1 MAAPTQERRILSS
14 SLTLRSTDT
23 GRTVSGRG
31 ITYNALSKN
40 IGFREKFLPNSLTID
55 PSMKCL
61 WAHDNSQ
68 ILGTVRAGT
77 MTVTD
82 KSDGRY
88 YSVSLPNTT
97 LGRDVQTLLER
108 GDIGFDG
115 TDSVSFGF
123 ACDDDSWSEA
133 NGEVIRTVKAATV
146 FEISILGNGDAAY
159 SQNTVSLRSAPA
171 SVRAALAKRIAGDAT
186 DADGDPCDC
195 NDPDRDPTCNC
206 PDNADNDF
214 ELCSACRSN
223 LCTRCS
229 KNFRSVRT
237 AVDSQG
243 LPIRGICV
251 RCVRALCS
259 DCADAYSSAIGN
271 GDTDDAD
278 ARSRRHRRAMA
289 AMLLKLAGSN

>member
-1 MAAPTQERRILSS
+1 MPANKQERRVLSS
-14 SLTLRSTDT
+14 ALTLRKTDT

-31 ITYNALSKN
+31 ITYGVLSKN

-61 WAHDNSQ
+61 WSHDNSQ

-77 MTVTD
+77 MKVTD
-82 KSDGRY
+82 KSDGLY
-88 YSVSLPNTT
+88 YEVSLPNTT

-171 SVRAALAKRIAGDAT
+171 SVRAALAKRIAGDASEIDPEDNDNT
-186 DADGDPCDC
+186 DGDMDDDTDPEFLDLCDS
-195 NDPDRDPTCNC
+195 
-206 PDNADNDF
+206 
-214 ELCSACRSN
+214 CSEN
-223 LCTRCS
+223 LCTRCQ
-229 KNFRSVRT
+229 
-237 AVDSQG
+237 A
-243 LPIRGICV
+243 IRNK
-251 RCVRALCS
+251 R
-259 DCADAYSSAIGN
+259 SAIDMNLLPVRFGVCLRCTRN
-271 GDTDDAD
+271 
-278 ARSRRHRRAMA
+278 
-289 AMLLKLAGSN
+289 LLKNDFRRLFQGANE

>member
-1 MAAPTQERRILSS
+1 MPAIKQERRVLSS
-14 SLTLRSTDT
+14 SLTLRKTDT

-40 IGFREKFLPNSLTID
+40 IGFRERFQPGSLTID

-61 WAHDNSQ
+61 WSHDNSQ
-68 ILGTVRAGT
+68 ILGTVRSGT
-77 MTVTD
+77 MSID
-82 KSDGRY
+82 DRADGLY

-171 SVRAALAKRIAGDAT
+171 SVRAALAKRIAGDAS

-214 ELCSACRSN
+214 ELCSECRSN
-223 LCTRCS
+223 LCQRCS
-229 KNFRSVRT
+229 SNFRSRGKRT
-237 AVDSQG
+237 ATDLQG
-243 LPIRGICV
+243 LPIRGVCL
-251 RCVRALCS
+251 RCVRSLCAS
-259 DCADAYSSAIGN
+259 CFDNYQDFIGN
-271 GDTDDAD
+271 DDGDTD
-278 ARSRRHRRAMA
+278 ARSRRQRAA
-289 AMLLKLAGSN
+289 FLLRLAGSN

>member
-1 MAAPTQERRILSS
+1 MPANKQERRVLSS
-14 SLTLRSTDT
+14 SLTLRKTDT

-40 IGFREKFLPNSLTID
+40 MGFREKFQPGSLTID

-61 WAHDNSQ
+61 WSHDSSQ

-77 MTVTD
+77 MTID
-82 KSDGRY
+82 DRADGLY

-123 ACDDDSWSEA
+123 VADDDSWSES

-159 SQNTVSLRSAPA
+159 SQNTVSLRNVPAAIRAKLTRDAGSADMD
-171 SVRAALAKRIAGDAT
+171 VT
-186 DADGDPCDC
+186 DPDYSGTDDGDTDPLFSPCDDC
-195 NDPDRDPTCNC
+195 D
-206 PDNADNDF
+206 
-214 ELCSACRSN
+214 ELCSRCQALRSKRTGVGLDGLPLRMG
-223 LCTRCS
+223 LCTRCV
-229 KNFRSVRT
+229 RS
-237 AVDSQG
+237 
-243 LPIRGICV
+243 
-251 RCVRALCS
+251 ALCERCF
-259 DCADAYSSAIGN
+259 DRYMCAINED
-271 GDTDDAD
+271 DTD
-278 ARSRRHRRAMA
+278 ARSRRQRA
-289 AMLLKLAGSN
+289 AMLLRMAAQG